1 VKQDYL
7 QIKALELAPQVYVCG
22 QLYESDLPLIA
33 RQGVRTIVN
42 NRADGESTGQPT
54 SADLAKGAEE
64 LGMTFVNFPVDA
76 ISISPQDLEAFA
88 RACTSLER
96 PLLLFS
102 RSGKR
107 SIKLWERSE
116 DLQLAR

>member
-1 VKQDYL
+1 MKQDYL

-22 QLYESDLPLIA
+22 QLFQSDLQLIA
-33 RQGVRTIVN
+33 AQGVRCIVN
-42 NRADGESTGQPT
+42 NRADGESAGQPL

-76 ISISPQDLEAFA
+76 IAIGRQDVEEFA
-88 RACTSLER
+88 KLCEGLER

-116 DLQLAR
+116 SI